1 MFEIF
6 RSDLTKAAHLA
17 SVEVFRRNLKK
28 LLLTAPVRDK
38 IGNDA
43 HCTMIWERYKF
54 LARTWKKVERF
65 TVYTTMR
72 DIFYA

>member
-43 HCTMIWERYKF
+43 HCTMI
-54 LARTWKKVERF
+54 
-65 TVYTTMR
+65 
-72 DIFYA
+72 